1 MLLDLIKQNRSYRSF
16 NKSRAVSEEELR
28 SLVECAR
35 FSASGNNRQM
45 LRFLLC
51 ADAEK
56 MGKVFPHLKWAAA
69 LPEWHLPP
77 AGHEPPAAIVL
88 CHDKTAAEDPRV
100 SARDVGIAAQSILLA
115 AVEMGLGGCMIANF
129 IADDLAASLALP
141 EHLTPVLVIALGKP
155 DETVILEDLPAD
167 GKTAYYRDENG
178 VHHVPKRTMDELIVQ

>member
-1 MLLDLIKQNRSYRSF
+1 MLIDIIKRNRSYRSF
-16 NKSRAVSEEELR
+16 HKNRAVTEEELR

-51 ADAEK
+51 ADGEK
-56 MGKVFPHLKWAAA
+56 MAKILPHLKWAAA
-69 LPEWHLPP
+69 LPDWHLPP
-77 AGHEPPAAIVL
+77 EGHEPPAAIVL

-100 SARDVGIAAQSILLA
+100 SARDVGIAAQTMLLA

-129 IADDLAASLALP
+129 VADNLAASLALP
-141 EHLTPVLVIALGKP
+141 ENLTPVLVVALGEP
-155 DETVILEDLPAD
+155 DETVVLEDLPAD

-178 VHHVPKRTMDELIVQ
+178 VHHVPKRTLDELIIG